1 MRQLRQT
8 SPLFGNSIKKLAWV
22 VLGVF
27 IFSPLSLAADAKQL
41 YSTCAACHGKSGE
54 GNAQLS
60 SPNIAGM
67 EAWYTETQL
76 AGFASGRRG
85 SHAKDAQGAQMRAAA
100 MPAIQSAA
108 NRAALAAY
116 IAKMPKKPAKRTPLP
131 GSNLA
136 NGSTRYNALCSACHA
151 TNGKGNASLGAP
163 ALTGLDATYL
173 QRQINHFRSGIR
185 GGVAGD
191 KGGKQMV
198 AISRM
203 LAEKDIK
210 DVVSHIGTLKP

>member
-1 MRQLRQT
+1 ML
-8 SPLFGNSIKKLAWV
+8 WV
-22 VLGVF
+22 VIGVF
-27 IFSPLSLAADAKQL
+27 VFSPLSLAADAKQL
-41 YSTCAACHGKSGE
+41 YSTCAACHGKAGE

-60 SPNIAGM
+60 APNIAGTD
-67 EAWYTETQL
+67 AWYTEAQL

-85 SHAKDAQGAQMRAAA
+85 THLKDVQGAQMRAAA

-108 NRAALAAY
+108 NRATLASY
-116 IAKMPKKPAKRTPLP
+116 IAKMPKKPAKRAPIA

-151 TNGKGNASLGAP
+151 TNGQGNAALGAP
-163 ALTGLDATYL
+163 ALAGRDSTYL
-173 QRQINHFRSGIR
+173 LRQIIHFRGGIR
-185 GGVAGD
+185 GGTAGD
-191 KGGKQMV
+191 KGGKQMA

>member
-1 MRQLRQT
+1 MRHSRQ
-8 SPLFGNSIKKLAWV
+8 PIALYVFHLKAMALLLFGFFGFSQ
-22 VLGVF
+22 LG
-27 IFSPLSLAADAKQL
+27 LAADAKQL
-41 YSTCAACHGKSGE
+41 FGTCAACHGKAGE

-60 SPNIAGM
+60 APNIAGM
-67 EAWYTETQL
+67 DAWYTETQL
-76 AGFASGRRG
+76 AAFASGRRG
-85 SHAKDAQGAQMRAAA
+85 AHAKDQFGAQMRLAS

-108 NRAALAAY
+108 NRTALAAY
-116 IAKMPKKPAKRTPLP
+116 IAKMPKKPAKQTAPS
-131 GSNLA
+131 GNLA

-151 TNGKGNASLGAP
+151 TNGQGNAALGAP
-163 ALTGLDATYL
+163 AIAGRDSAYIL
-173 QRQINHFRSGIR
+173 RQINHFRSGIR

-191 KGGKQMV
+191 KGGKQMA